1 MVKFNLIWL
10 IFYLKIGILNLP
22 ACAGSLMRS
31 LEKKM
36 KKLTPFGK
44 AVRKYR
50 VDCGETQLESAET
63 LGVSIAFWSAIE
75 TGKKNVP
82 IDLLAKIITHFGLT
96 EGDAKKLQEL
106 AWVSQRDVKINME
119 GMNDRSRELV
129 VGFARKFSELDEEQK
144 QKLRDLL
151 EIGGN

>member
-1 MVKFNLIWL
+1 
-10 IFYLKIGILNLP
+10 
-22 ACAGSLMRS
+22 
-31 LEKKM
+31 M

-50 VDCGETQLESAET
+50 VDSGETQMEVAEA

-82 IDLLAKIITHFGLT
+82 PDLLQKVISHFEIL
-96 EGDAKKLQEL
+96 GDEAEKLQML
-106 AWVSQRDVKINME
+106 SWVSQRDVKINMQN
-119 GMNDRSRELV
+119 MSDRSRELV
-129 VGFARKFSELDEEQK
+129 VGFARKFSSLDEEKQ

-151 EIGGN
+151 DIGED

>member
-1 MVKFNLIWL
+1 
-10 IFYLKIGILNLP
+10 
-22 ACAGSLMRS
+22 
-31 LEKKM
+31 M

-50 VDCGETQLESAET
+50 VDRGETQFEVAEA

-82 IDLLAKIITHFGLT
+82 AELLAKAISHFELT
-96 EGDAKKLQEL
+96 GAEANELQTL
-106 AWVSQRDVKINME
+106 SWVSQRDVKINMQDL
-119 GMNDRSRELV
+119 NDRSRELV
-129 VGFARKFSELDEEQK
+129 VGFARKFSSLDEEKQ

-151 EIGGN
+151 DLDIEGD